1 MKSIFKQK
9 YWLILFLLGA
19 LSLGG
24 AEYPRY
30 KIGRVYY
37 SRLRDIAADY
47 GFRARRGKTRMEIY
61 NPAARKIMMVFHN
74 EKKFAQV
81 NSTRVALASPAI
93 LNGNGSQV
101 SYIDGIKTVR
111 PLLDSGRLH
120 YHRVQTIVLDPGHG
134 GKDQGAAGGGR
145 IEKELNLQLARK
157 VELLL
162 KAKGFRVLL
171 TRRYD
176 RFLSLQQRSAFANAR
191 HADLF
196 ISIHANSSPTSSP
209 RGIEVFCLSPAGT
222 ASSNA
227 SAVSWTS
234 YPGNRYDSRNIRL
247 GYFMQ
252 TALIRKTQANDMG
265 VKRARFAVLRDL
277 NCPGVL
283 VEMGFLSNP
292 QEAALL
298 RSQEYLD
305 KLAQGIASGILD
317 YCHAMRPPNG

>member
-81 NSTRVALASPAI
+81 NSTRVALAAPAI

-101 SYIDGIKTVR
+101 SFIDGVKTVK
-111 PLLDSGRLH
+111 PLLDKGRLH
-120 YHRVQTIVLDPGHG
+120 QHRVRTIVLDPGHG
-134 GKDQGAAGGGR
+134 GKDQGASNGKLL
-145 IEKELNLQLARK
+145 EKNLNLQLARR

-162 KAKGFRVLL
+162 KEKGYRVLL
-171 TRRYD
+171 TRKSD
-176 RFLSLQQRSAFANAR
+176 RFLSLSARSAFANANK
-191 HADLF
+191 ADLF
-196 ISIHANSSPTSSP
+196 ISIHTNSAVSKTPN
-209 RGIEVFCLSPAGT
+209 GLEVYALAPAGT
-222 ASSNA
+222 ASTNS
-227 SAVSWTS
+227 SAVSWKS
-234 YPGNRYDSRNIRL
+234 YSGNRYDAKNLRLAYFIQRGMVSRTN
-247 GYFMQ
+247 
-252 TALIRKTQANDMG
+252 AADMG
-265 VKRARFAVLRDL
+265 VKRARFAVLKDL
-277 NCPGVL
+277 RCPGVL
-283 VEMGFLSNP
+283 AEIGFLSNP
-292 QEAALL
+292 QEAAKL
-298 RSQEYLD
+298 RSADYLD
-305 KLAQGIASGILD
+305 KLAQGIAAGIIN
-317 YCHAMRPPNG
+317 YCISMR